1 MHMKQIMGVV
11 VSLCFAVL
19 LNAQTKVTKANVV
32 GKWTI
37 AAMEMP
43 GIFSYSV
50 ETDSLFIGEAIK
62 AQVPDPKQLELVKGQ
77 FRTQMG
83 MMSKMLFQFNA
94 DGTALLVDGMR
105 EPQPATYS
113 VDEEKSTITTIE
125 KEGKNEKETLNAE
138 FVDGKLKLKLN
149 SPNGEVVLM
158 MKKAG

>member
-1 MHMKQIMGVV
+1 MKKMMGVV
-11 VSLCFAVL
+11 VLLCFAVL
-19 LNAQTKVTKANVV
+19 LNAQTKVTKTNVV

-43 GIFSYSV
+43 GIFSYNLD
-50 ETDSLFIGEAIK
+50 TDSLFIGEAIK

-77 FRTQMG
+77 FRTQMS
-83 MMSKMLFQFNA
+83 MMSKMVFQFNA

-105 EPQPATYS
+105 EPQPATYD
-113 VDEEKSTITTIE
+113 VDEEKSTITTVE

-138 FVDGKLKLKLN
+138 FVDGKLKLRLN
-149 SPNGEVVLM
+149 SPNGEVVLL